1 MLKGKKLKKAVQAIV
16 CLLNRKETYE
26 AVIAE
31 KNLQLN
37 SLGIPHKEPMP
48 KYPSLR
54 YSFSGKR
61 FVLRSV
67 IIGVVYYIIMAI
79 PSILTEKSYPFISDT
94 LGAIFLPTFPF
105 IGWVISGI
113 TEFKAYK
120 SAKTAA
126 NLSHLHALEIVKRQ
140 HEEDDMRVKRELET
154 AAQIKEELHGW
165 QEAYAELC
173 DVIDK
178 VCGSLELSE
187 EYLTIDVLTVF
198 AEYLNDGR
206 CATIYEC
213 MMKYDET
220 MRMQRIE
227 EDIQGLH
234 AEIETFEESF
244 KEAARKAQYL
254 VKERSE
260 QVRKLCQANQQA
272 VNQISYHQETEKEEL
287 FLLSMLK

>member
-1 MLKGKKLKKAVQAIV
+1 MLKGKKLEKAVQAITY
-16 CLLNRKETYE
+16 LLNRKETYE

-31 KNLQLN
+31 KSSQLN
-37 SLGIPHKEPMP
+37 SLGIPHKAPMP

-61 FVLRSV
+61 YVLRSV
-67 IIGVVYYIIMAI
+67 IIGVVYYIIMAV

-113 TEFKAYK
+113 TEFKAYR

-126 NLSHLHALEIVKRQ
+126 DLSHLHALETVKRQ
-140 HEEDDMRVKRELET
+140 HEEDDIRVKRELEIAT
-154 AAQIKEELHGW
+154 KIKEELIGW
-165 QEAYAELC
+165 HEAYAELC

-178 VCGSLELSE
+178 ACGSLELSV

-198 AEYLNDGR
+198 EEYLNDGR
-206 CATIYEC
+206 CTTIYEC

-220 MRMQRIE
+220 MRIQRIE

-234 AEIETFEESF
+234 AEIDAFEESF
-244 KEAARKAQYL
+244 KAAARKAQYL
-254 VKERSE
+254 VRERSE
-260 QVRKLCQANQQA
+260 QIRKLCKANQQA

-287 FLLSMLK
+287 FLLSILE